1 MERYTAP
8 LSVWSIRA
16 NGLDDTP
23 SFGQQDGIGLD
34 GLGRLESNVT
44 FPRYHSP
51 TLLAARVRPFGQ
63 ISYDAILRPRLA
75 ASSTSTLEE
84 RPPVV
89 RQTPI
94 SESLPQYTTHRS
106 NTVTHSADRPATR
119 MEDMNDQTW
128 HRTND
133 RGAFVVS
140 TRPDFLDHDFINTAF
155 GTDDMFWAATLPPDQ
170 LAKAL
175 AQSVTVGLYLASHP
189 APPSADENSAA
200 PPPPPQRETLQQIG
214 LARLVTD
221 HVTFAYLSDVYI
233 LPSHR
238 GQALFPWLIACVKE
252 LLRMHPALRR
262 ATLLTGS
269 EGLTRFYARALGVWD
284 MREEPKVTF
293 MSRKAF
299 SEEAP

>member
-1 MERYTAP
+1 MS
-8 LSVWSIRA
+8 L
-16 NGLDDTP
+16 
-23 SFGQQDGIGLD
+23 
-34 GLGRLESNVT
+34 

-75 ASSTSTLEE
+75 ASSTSTLEVK
-84 RPPVV
+84 RLDAAKRVPRQKRLLAIALKVPAGKPPVV

-94 SESLPQYTTHRS
+94 TEPLPHYTTHRS

-133 RGAFVVS
+133 HGAFVVS
-140 TRPDFLDHDFINTAF
+140 TRPDLLDHDFINTAF

-189 APPSADENSAA
+189 APPSADGNSAA
-200 PPPPPQRETLQQIG
+200 SPPSLQKQSLKQIG

-299 SEEAP
+299 SDEAP